1 MKVAYR
7 ICDLCGCKLI
17 GGACLK
23 PIKVSTIFC
32 GRWRKI
38 DICGNCV
45 DAIVQESNKKRTEE
59 VKA

>member
-1 MKVAYR
+1 MKVEYKL
-7 ICDLCGCKLI
+7 CDLCGCKI
-17 GGACLK
+17 GGACRK
-23 PIKVSTIFC
+23 PIKVSTVIC

-45 DAIVQESNKKRTEE
+45 DAIIKESGKKRMEE